1 MGRKKIQI
9 SQIMDQRNR
18 QVTFTKRKFGLM
30 KKAYELSVL
39 CDCEIALI
47 IFNGADRL
55 FQYASTDMDKVLLK
69 YTEYSEPHESR
80 TNADILETLRRKGL
94 DGQELDR
101 DEALQATERYQHLS
115 SSTGHPVAR
124 QRYYGPSLLPADAQ
138 YAVSMGC
145 ENALARSLSPKP
157 GLLSHRPSLIKP
169 PGPKSGSSASPCRTP
184 WTPLPHAIP
193 LSFSLSHCAAPATRE
208 DRKSPPPPEEYDI
221 EGIGY
226 SVFSHGNLSLAC
238 ANRRMEAQSVSP
250 DSRSNMSGTRALYH
264 GIHPGNHMVAMGKAG
279 LLGHAIGG
287 YRHPAAGPA
296 EYAHAGSS
304 HSMSLQRGMAGPWR
318 SSHDLEGDTSLTC
331 LGMPTGGCSFPQ
343 QVSTVTPPP
352 HLHPLGLSIKSE
364 RVSPEHGH
372 SRPRPLRATQA
383 STRSRIWQAREKTP
397 AEGAPPRPLRRGVA
411 VSPPANQR

>member
-18 QVTFTKRKFGLM
+18 Q
-30 KKAYELSVL
+30 
-39 CDCEIALI
+39 
-47 IFNGADRL
+47 
-55 FQYASTDMDKVLLK
+55 
-69 YTEYSEPHESR
+69 
-80 TNADILETLRRKGL
+80 TLRRKGL

-157 GLLSHRPSLIKP
+157 GLLSHRPSLVKP
-169 PGPKSGSSASPCRTP
+169 PGPKSGSSASPAGPHGHPSLMPPHSGTSCCGGGVGWGGGLQGGSSSTP
-184 WTPLPHAIP
+184 CGMWNVPMS
-193 LSFSLSHCAAPATRE
+193 SFSLSHCAAPATRE

-318 SSHDLEGDTSLTC
+318 SSHDLEGETSLTC

-343 QVSTVTPPP
+343 QVATVTPSP

-372 SRPRPLRATQA
+372 SPT
-383 STRSRIWQAREKTP
+383 TP
-397 AEGAPPRPLRRGVA
+397 PPRHAGQHAEPYPAGEREDPRRGGA
-411 VSPPANQR
+411 TKASSEGGGGLPTGQPELTDGWQR